1 MFNSSRRNL
10 AYWFS
15 LSMGSILIAFAGVIY
30 YQEAVEQLE
39 SKDQLLYKKASVI
52 AASVQYELQQNK
64 GGIDLSSVPLLGDYP
79 PPPDS
84 EVVYARWYTAEGK
97 LQRFFG
103 DFPPEKFSK
112 SSEFETI
119 KLNSDQESANKVW
132 LRQLTLP
139 VEYQGQIIGYLQLGI
154 SLTTVQESLR
164 EFLLLL
170 LLTVLI
176 TLGVI
181 SLVGWFL
188 GGLAMQPIRQAYEQL
203 QRFTSDASHELR
215 APLAAI
221 LSNAQVGLIAPVEK
235 GATKHTRLEKIV
247 DLAKLMNILVS
258 NLLFLARQVERLA
271 PETLKTVE
279 LNSLL
284 QELVSSQTIQIA
296 AGHLKLEQE
305 FTTRSVTVKAN
316 PDLLCQ
322 AVTNLITNACKYT
335 AAGGVVQLRLFANSH
350 HAVIQVKDTGMGIP
364 EKDLPHIFER
374 FYRVDKERKRETGGY
389 GLGLAIAQQIIEAH
403 EGRISVSSEVD
414 RGSLFQ
420 VELPLLRF
428 CLR

>member
-1 MFNSSRRNL
+1 
-10 AYWFS
+10 
-15 LSMGSILIAFAGVIY
+15 MGSILIAFAGVIY
-30 YQEAVEQLE
+30 YQKVVEQLE
-39 SKDQLLYKKASVI
+39 NKDQLLYKKASVI

-64 GGIDLSSVPLLGDYP
+64 GWLDFSSVPLLGDYP

-103 DFPPEKFSK
+103 ELPPEQLSK

-119 KLNSDQESANKVW
+119 KLKSEKESANKVW
-132 LRQLTLP
+132 LRQVTLP
-139 VEYQGQIIGYLQLGI
+139 VEYKRQVIGYLQLGI
-154 SLTTVQESLR
+154 PLTTVQESLR
-164 EFLLLL
+164 QFLLLL
-170 LLTVLI
+170 LLTLLI
-176 TLGVI
+176 TLGAI

-188 GGLAMQPIRQAYEQL
+188 AGVAMQPIRQAYEQL

-247 DLAKLMNILVS
+247 DLAKLMNTLVS
-258 NLLFLARQVERLA
+258 NLLFLARQAGRLA
-271 PETLKTVE
+271 PETIKTVE

-284 QELVSSQTIQIA
+284 KELVNSQTIQIA
-296 AGHLKLEQE
+296 AEHLTLELE
-305 FTTRSVTVKAN
+305 ITTRSVTVQAN

-322 AVTNLITNACKYT
+322 AVKNLMTNACKYT
-335 AAGGVVQLRLFANSH
+335 EAGGVVQLRLFASSH
-350 HAVIQVKDTGMGIP
+350 HAVIQVKDTGIGIP
-364 EKDLPHIFER
+364 EQDLPHIFER

-403 EGRISVSSEVD
+403 GGRISVASEVGK
-414 RGSLFQ
+414 GSLFQ
-420 VELPLLRF
+420 IELPLSLF